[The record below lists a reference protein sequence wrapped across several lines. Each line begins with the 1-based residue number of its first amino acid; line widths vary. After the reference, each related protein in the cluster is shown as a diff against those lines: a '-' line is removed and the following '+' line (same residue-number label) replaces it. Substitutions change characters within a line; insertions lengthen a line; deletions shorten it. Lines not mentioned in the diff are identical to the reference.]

1 MNDKPSDNQAGDKP
15 ADSQDRAQERVQEQ
29 VQDYLDMLLSPAST
43 GPERQVDPF
52 PERAEQLEAS
62 VNERASAVKLAPPLI
77 MVGGSVVSAKP
88 LIKPLLKRPFAEPAK
103 PMAFKMLGL
112 KPQPP
117 VLEVKTVPPVSLS
130 DKIDPSLRSEVDKRS
145 AEPTPAKM
153 EGPSPEVEG
162 IDAIEASVET
172 PLTTQWL
179 ENGRPSWAQQRF
191 ECLLFSV
198 GGLTLAVPLVE
209 LGSIYPVTAE
219 LTPIFGQV
227 DWFMGLL
234 PIKDRNIRMVN
245 TARVV
250 MPERYVDSMK
260 EQFAYVISIN
270 AVDWGLAVDSVSN
283 AITLEPDD
291 VRWRGERGKRPWL
304 AGTVVEH
311 MCALLDVSQ
320 LTAMFYEQDRA

>member
-1 MNDKPSDNQAGDKP
+1 MNDKPSDNPADSKP
-15 ADSQDRAQERVQEQ
+15 ADNQDHAQEQ
-29 VQDYLDMLLSPAST
+29 VQDYLDMLLSRPSVRSE
-43 GPERQVDPF
+43 PPISHRS
-52 PERAEQLEAS
+52 ERATQPRVSAS
-62 VNERASAVKLAPPLI
+62 EHVPVDKLAPSLS
-77 MVGGSVVSAKP
+77 MVGGTVVSAKS
-88 LIKPLLKRPFAEPAK
+88 LIKPLPDRPFAESVK
-103 PMAFKMLGL
+103 HIAFKMPGL

-117 VLEVKTVPPVSLS
+117 VVEGRMSPPVPLIDTKVPPLQVLAN
-130 DKIDPSLRSEVDKRS
+130 KRL
-145 AEPTPAKM
+145 AEPASIKVA
-153 EGPSPEVEG
+153 ESPLETEHVDV
-162 IDAIEASVET
+162 IQAAAQT
-172 PLTTQWL
+172 PLTTRWL